1 MATTKI
7 TSPDLFN
14 LESLD
19 SALQLPSGTTAERPS
34 SATSGEWRFNTDISK
49 IEFYDGSAWYAID
62 PASGG
67 GGGGGFSVENESYT
81 QWVLLDA
88 SVQGVYYSE
97 YADFVN
103 VSNLSYSGNI
113 FSSGYTGKTAGYNG
127 TCWIVIASNGTDSE
141 VARSFTGLDWEKIS
155 TISGANIGPF
165 QQVKWNGY
173 SWAVGSNNTNGTW
186 YNTNADASGSWSN
199 ISAGVRSNYIENY
212 NNTQWLRN
220 INYDEM
226 QVSTNMY
233 PTSFTSFYNPSADD
247 INGIS
252 VVNGSNNFLVLYRGL
267 PSAGSNVGR
276 ELREWTSPT
285 GSGSIVAT
293 NPAFGVGGGLINT
306 AAGTLIGWNSA
317 GSSDEFLTY
326 DGSTTATYTSTTYG
340 FDSGTN
346 GRAVGYYNGTSTA
359 FCQGGIGKK
368 VSYRTG
374 NAVTASTGWAS
385 KNFFSTASAYQ
396 TKNINVNA
404 VISSARAETPFLIT
418 DKANPE
424 TTAGTMDFLVQGG
437 GGAGASGKSNS
448 PYTNG
453 SGGGAGSMLTSYGL
467 VSGGGQPAFSP
478 ITLGAGTYTVV
489 VGGGGTGQVDQSGTD
504 QAPNG
509 ANSSLTGPN
518 TSDYKMNPSL
528 SGDITAVGGGGG
540 ATTGDFSG
548 KSGGCMGGLNSTNS
562 TIPATYK
569 GDFQKN
575 GGFPGGY
582 VNTGGSFKGGS
593 GGGGVGMVGIGA
605 NENGGTN
612 GGFSTSGKGGNGI
625 QTYITGS
632 AVFTGGGGGGALHQP
647 FRNYGP
653 LQTTGG
659 GLGGGG
665 GGGGGTGGT
674 NTGGGGGGGNY
685 QAQSGGS
692 GGSGVVVL
700 RMKTSEYSGTTTGSP
715 TVTTDGND
723 TVLTF
728 TGSGTY
734 VHS

>member
-34 SATSGEWRFNTDISK
+34 SATSGEWRFNTDTSK
-49 IEFYDGSAWYAID
+49 IEFYDGSAWYSIE

-67 GGGGGFSVENESYT
+67 GGGAFSVENESYI

-97 YADFVN
+97 YADFGN

-141 VARSFTGLDWEKIS
+141 VARSFTGLDWQKIT
-155 TISGANIGPF
+155 TISGANITPF

-173 SWAVGSNNTNGTW
+173 SWAVGSLNTNGTW
-186 YNTNADASGSWSN
+186 YNTNADGSGSWSN

-252 VVNGSNNFLVLYRGL
+252 VVNGSANFLVLYRGR
-267 PSAGSNVGR
+267 PSASSNTGR

-285 GSGSIVAT
+285 GSGTLVAT
-293 NPAFGVGGGLINT
+293 NSGFGVGTGLINT

-346 GRAVGYYNGTSTA
+346 GRAIGYYNGTSTA
-359 FCQGGIGKK
+359 FCQGGNGQK

-374 NAVTASTGWAS
+374 NAVTSSTGWAS

-437 GGAGASGKSNS
+437 GGAGASGKSTS
-448 PYTNG
+448 PYANG

-467 VSGGGQPAFSP
+467 VSGGGQPAFSS

-518 TSDYKMNPSL
+518 TSDYKMNPNL

-540 ATTGDFSG
+540 ATTGTFAG
-548 KSGGCMGGLNSTNS
+548 KTGGCMGGLNSTNS
-562 TIPATYK
+562 TIPATYQ

-582 VNTGGSFKGGS
+582 VNTSGSFKGGS
-593 GGGGVGMVGIGA
+593 GGGGVGMVGIDA
-605 NENGGTN
+605 NENGGTS

-632 AVFTGGGGGGALHQP
+632 AVFTGGGGGGGMHQP

-653 LQTTGG
+653 LQTTAG

-665 GGGGGTGGT
+665 AGGGAAGGT
-674 NTGGGGGGGNY
+674 NTGGGGGGGYY
-685 QAQSGGS
+685 QQQSGGS